1 MEISFTAI
9 NPGGGLRERAS
20 KTNYR
25 ITMAMPMIMSAHDS
39 VFSLACGTAPPQ
51 AMDHEITSKTWEL
64 TSAIA
69 KSGAQLVVASRNLGR
84 LQQLSD
90 EETKRRYRVHGETYD
105 QGDDSEGVVDDHP
118 SDLGFMRQAK

>member
-1 MEISFTAI
+1 MHMGASGTLSAGIRHPAA
-9 NPGGGLRERAS
+9 AS
-20 KTNYR
+20 KT
-25 ITMAMPMIMSAHDS
+25 
-39 VFSLACGTAPPQ
+39 LCGVGGRSSRGRHWIFREQ
-51 AMDHEITSKTWEL
+51 L

-90 EETKRRYRVHGETYD
+90 EETKRGYRVHGETYD
-105 QGDDSEGVVDDHP
+105 QGDDSEGVVVDHP